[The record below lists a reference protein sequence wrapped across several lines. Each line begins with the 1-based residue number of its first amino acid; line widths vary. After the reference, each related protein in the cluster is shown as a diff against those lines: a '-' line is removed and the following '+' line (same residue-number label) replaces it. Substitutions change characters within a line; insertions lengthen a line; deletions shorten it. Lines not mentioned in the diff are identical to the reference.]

1 MNYAYS
7 LQYRDDAGRRH
18 CVEFDSSLTP
28 SKLRVEIG
36 RSRHT
41 GSPLTV
47 IDRDLGVTHTF
58 RGEAVISVE
67 AI

>member
-1 MNYAYS
+1 MSHSYS

-28 SKLRVEIG
+28 SKLRIEIG
-36 RSRHT
+36 RSQHT
-41 GSPLTV
+41 GTPLTV
-47 IDRDLGVTHTF
+47 TDRALGLTHTF
-58 RGEAVISVE
+58 PGEAVISVE